1 MNKDK
6 NVCESFAAK
15 GAKLSY
21 ERDNVHIV
29 EKESRFQR
37 SIFRRRGICSGISP
51 FSCKKFPK
59 PGAPRFFGTA
69 KTFQRKNP
77 LLRTYWSRAN
87 FVRGGGFL

>member
-1 MNKDK
+1 MNKNE

-51 FSCKKFPK
+51 FSCKF
-59 PGAPRFFGTA
+59 
-69 KTFQRKNP
+69 
-77 LLRTYWSRAN
+77 
-87 FVRGGGFL
+87 